1 MRSSYKITGTEN
13 IYFITSTIVKWIP
26 IFTTPKYLNILFN
39 NLKFYQKKYD
49 MEIFAYVFMSNHFH
63 LVCRCQNLKE
73 AIQSFK
79 SYTAKKI
86 INELENDNNYE
97 LLKLLEIFKL
107 KHKSGSKYQIWQE
120 GYHPKQIID
129 SKSLVQKINYIHHNP
144 VRKGLVSNPTDWKY
158 SSAKYILDDEYS
170 EIKITRI

>member
-1 MRSSYKITGTEN
+1 MR
-13 IYFITSTIVKWIP
+13 
-26 IFTTPKYLNILFN
+26 
-39 NLKFYQKKYD
+39 
-49 MEIFAYVFMSNHFH
+49 NHFH
-63 LVCRCQNLKE
+63 LVCRCPNLKE

-79 SYTAKKI
+79 SYTAKEI
-86 INELENDNNYE
+86 INELENDNKYE

-158 SSAKYILDDEYS
+158 SSAKYILEDDYS